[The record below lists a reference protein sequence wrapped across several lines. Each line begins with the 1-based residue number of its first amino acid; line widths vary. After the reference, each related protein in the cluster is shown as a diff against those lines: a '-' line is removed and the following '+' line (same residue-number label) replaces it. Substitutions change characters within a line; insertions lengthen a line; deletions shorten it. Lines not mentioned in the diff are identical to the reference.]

1 MTLWVE
7 TVWVACGISVCSVEL
22 ALHYCELPPSATPTG
37 EYFDELGSLV
47 LSCSMY
53 NMCDVWVEPPAEGS
67 ARSHLL
73 ISSHGS
79 QGGIA
84 VLGHRVQE
92 HPASLTCT
100 AAIAAAQR
108 PPLKPWL
115 LLLITAFFRNCSLP
129 CGRALKGPPG
139 CSEVTAPPAS
149 SEASKKKET
158 RTREQAWTIRSME
171 FSRPEYWSG

>member
-1 MTLWVE
+1 
-7 TVWVACGISVCSVEL
+7 
-22 ALHYCELPPSATPTG
+22 
-37 EYFDELGSLV
+37 
-47 LSCSMY
+47 MY

-84 VLGHRVQE
+84 VLGRRVQE

-100 AAIAAAQR
+100 AAIAAAQC

-129 CGRALKGPPG
+129 CGRALKGL
-139 CSEVTAPPAS
+139 T
-149 SEASKKKET
+149 
-158 RTREQAWTIRSME
+158 
-171 FSRPEYWSG
+171 WSVPTSVLHFKFGRWRVGVVLPSFLKFPWAHFLHSD